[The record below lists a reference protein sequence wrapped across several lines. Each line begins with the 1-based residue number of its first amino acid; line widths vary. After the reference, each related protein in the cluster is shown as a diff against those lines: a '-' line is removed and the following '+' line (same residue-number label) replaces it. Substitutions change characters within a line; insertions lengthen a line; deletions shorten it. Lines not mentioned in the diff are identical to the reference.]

1 MANTYIWQIHA
12 LNAKIKED
20 EKDNVIFSVK
30 YTYTAIDNSEP
41 PIQAGSIGTLGVEYK
56 EGDPFIEY
64 ADLKKSDVVSWIEDG
79 VDVDGLKEQ
88 LDRDVINQIKRK
100 ELLKNPVDE
109 TLYPDWS

>member
-1 MANTYIWQIHA
+1 MANTYSWRIEA

-20 EKDNVIFSVK
+20 DKDNVIFSVK

-64 ADLKKSDVVSWIEDG
+64 ADLKKSDVEGWLDEG
-79 VDVDGLKEQ
+79 LDVDAMKQ
-88 LDRDVINQIKRK
+88 SLDNQI
-100 ELLKNPVDE
+100 ELKKNPVDE